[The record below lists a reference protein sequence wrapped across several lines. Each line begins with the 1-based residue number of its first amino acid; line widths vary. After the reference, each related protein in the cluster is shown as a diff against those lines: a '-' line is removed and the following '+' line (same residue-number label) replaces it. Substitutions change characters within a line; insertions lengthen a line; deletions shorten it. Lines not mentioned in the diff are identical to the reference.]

1 MKMFCKH
8 DWEIKDKTIL
18 PANVELLK
26 NLPAEG
32 SIPKAFFM
40 KKVVLIMACKK
51 CGKLFKS
58 VEEN

>member
-18 PANVELLK
+18 PANLELLEST
-26 NLPAEG
+26 PSEG
-32 SIPKAFFM
+32 SIPQRFFV
-40 KKVVLIMACKK
+40 KKLVLIMACKK